1 MKSYHPTVDTKKP
14 AEASLAT
21 ANVILVNPLSTPE
34 DIPMSLEP
42 DGSSNVIIEENS
54 LTGKRGMV
62 RNDFLIDNIKTRP
75 QTPPDPF
82 YQEMCSENESPEL
95 KKIRTE
101 TEAAV
106 RSLKT
111 NLILVGLL
119 LVFNF
124 TKRLCSIKLD
134 RFTAENDLPSL

>member
-1 MKSYHPTVDTKKP
+1 MPT
-14 AEASLAT
+14 EAPLAN
-21 ANVILVNPLSTPE
+21 AKVILVNPLSPPE
-34 DIPMSLEP
+34 GISISPEP
-42 DGSSNVIIEENS
+42 DESSNVIFEENK
-54 LTGKRGMV
+54 LTGMI

-82 YQEMCSENESPEL
+82 DQEMCPENENPEL

-124 TKRLCSIKLD
+124 TIRLCSIKLD
-134 RFTAENDLPSL
+134 RFTTVNDLQSL